1 MKTSVNTAPFT
12 AANKNRVP
20 LAELASRDADQVT
33 DKALDRVLRGPGGH
47 RPPAGSLFSSAL

>member
-1 MKTSVNTAPFT
+1 M
-12 AANKNRVP
+12 P